1 MVVCHRNWIPNP
13 PRSYSFPPIFPDE
26 SYTSIRNRIRKSCR
40 IDKNYHTS
48 SDPHPDPLFWHSFWH
63 IISNYIW
70 QAAGIYFLTFL
81 LPFFLTFFLAVFLT
95 FYLTY
100 FPPFYLT
107 LALTFFWQFSGIL
120 FWHSFRYSFW
130 HSFFGIVSDICSD
143 ILSAN
148 LFALF

>member
-1 MVVCHRNWIPNP
+1 
-13 PRSYSFPPIFPDE
+13 
-26 SYTSIRNRIRKSCR
+26 
-40 IDKNYHTS
+40 
-48 SDPHPDPLFWHSFWH
+48 
-63 IISNYIW
+63 
-70 QAAGIYFLTFL
+70 
-81 LPFFLTFFLAVFLT
+81 
-95 FYLTY
+95 LTY